1 MGNTFARPMNE
12 LEQLWPTGI
21 LQMKLDKQAAYA
33 DIVCIQNAT
42 DYAFCEDQIKSI
54 RALFPLF
61 PPNNTTGLANLAYM
75 SKYAHPEF
83 REEFSTVYLA
93 YSSLLKRRFL
103 TY

>member
-1 MGNTFARPMNE
+1 MGNTIARPLNE

-21 LQMKLDKQAAYA
+21 LQMKLDQQATFA
-33 DIVCIQNAT
+33 DIVCIQNAN
-42 DYAFCEDQIKSI
+42 DYRFCKDQIKSI

-61 PPNNTTGLANLAYM
+61 PPTNTTGLGNLAYL

-83 REEFSTVYLA
+83 REEFSNVYLA

-103 TY
+103 SH